1 MLERLVVRR
10 RETASL
16 KSHLRNVVRAFSR
29 MQAQH
34 RGYVVREGIVVLSVK
49 VLTVQNWWR
58 CVLLKKKYR
67 NLLER
72 LTGVTIVIQRV
83 WRGALARMDER
94 KKNEAAVKIS
104 SVFRCYLAFWRFA
117 FKVECAK
124 QIIRV
129 VRGFLGRRKAA
140 CVRVWFTEFVRIKEK
155 DCAVVVQRIFRGW
168 IVRDE
173 LEVDNYAA
181 VMVQCNFRRWKG
193 NKDFKELRRVTV
205 KIQAHYR
212 MRIEYER
219 YTFAD
224 RMATMISKIVRG
236 FQARM
241 RYVDEFCAREIERV
255 WRGYCVRSENEVLHE
270 CAVIAQ
276 TTFRSY
282 QAYWRYFLTLR
293 SIVVMQS
300 LVRRKLV
307 RNMIK
312 KRLQALRKIFA
323 ADSGIEVGLL
333 WGNRAQGK
341 C

>member
-1 MLERLVVRR
+1 MIQKVWRAYTARAKLLDDIVRSYSA
-10 RETASL
+10 TD
-16 KSHLRNVVRAFSR
+16 V
-29 MQAQH
+29 
-34 RGYVVREGIVVLSVK
+34 
-49 VLTVQNWWR
+49 
-58 CVLLKKKYR
+58 
-67 NLLER
+67 
-72 LTGVTIVIQRV
+72 QRV
-83 WRGALARMDER
+83 WRGALARMDLRKKNEAAVKISSTFRCYLAFWRFALMMDER

-117 FKVECAK
+117 FKVKCAK